1 MTTNSGNDIDRRF
14 LIKAIGAAAIGFA
27 PSTAFP
33 GSSNQ
38 DALARVRA
46 LARQLTTPPVL
57 SPSSFGERG

>member
-46 LARQLTTPPVL
+46 LARQLTTPPY
-57 SPSSFGERG
+57 